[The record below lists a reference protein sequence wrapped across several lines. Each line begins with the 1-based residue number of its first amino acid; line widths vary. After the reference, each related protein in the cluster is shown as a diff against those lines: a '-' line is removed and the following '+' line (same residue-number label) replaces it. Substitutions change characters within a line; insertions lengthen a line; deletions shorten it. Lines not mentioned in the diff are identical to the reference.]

1 VSASFGPIVSFSL
14 FSFVYFA
21 NYYLLLGS
29 IDMEKARDGLEEPA
43 MRAIGP
49 NDGRHVI
56 WAA

>member
-1 VSASFGPIVSFSL
+1 MSFSL